1 MFNHIMIGTNDI
13 EKSKSFYTAVLGVLG
28 AGEPMVNVA
37 DTGHTRIFYIHNG
50 STFSISEPINNEP
63 CVASNGAT
71 IGFKCD
77 TPEQVIELHDVA
89 IAHGGTSIE
98 DPPGPRQNSMGT
110 MHLSYF
116 RDPDGHKICG
126 VHMGG

>member
-13 EKSKSFYTAVLGVLG
+13 EKSKAFYTAVLGVLG
-28 AGEPMVNVA
+28 AGEPMVNVS
-37 DTGHTRIFYIHNG
+37 DTGHTRIFFIHDG
-50 STFSISEPINNEP
+50 STFSISEPINDEP
-63 CVASNGAT
+63 CTPSNGAT
-71 IGFKCD
+71 IGFKCGSG
-77 TPEQVIELHDVA
+77 EKVVELHDVA
-89 IAHGGTSIE
+89 IANGGTSIE

-126 VHMGG
+126 VHMGA